1 MVQAAPRTPDMEA
14 KIDMLPGIKAMRKF
28 KVLES

>member
-1 MVQAAPRTPDMEA
+1 MSRTPDMEA

-28 KVLES
+28 KVLESQS